1 MYRTAKIKIINSST
15 FRWFSD
21 YNTDAI
27 NCVFSENKFPF
38 VLVEDT
44 KINGHYYDKS
54 NEVSKYE
61 IKNNKNRLKTSK
73 MQETKSRDVYKNK
86 KWWKYWMS
94 KTKKQEG
101 WPVNFVW
108 V

>member
-1 MYRTAKIKIINSST
+1 
-15 FRWFSD
+15 
-21 YNTDAI
+21 
-27 NCVFSENKFPF
+27 
-38 VLVEDT
+38 VEDT

-86 KWWKYWMS
+86 K
-94 KTKKQEG
+94 
-101 WPVNFVW
+101 
-108 V
+108 